1 MEEMVKNQVE
11 EMATPRNPLSD
22 TPKQKN
28 DTYARMQTNVSQE
41 EYELFKKEVEMIKE
55 ELDSERKLHSQL
67 QELHKIC
74 GKKY

>member
-28 DTYARMQTNVSQE
+28 DTYARM
-41 EYELFKKEVEMIKE
+41 
-55 ELDSERKLHSQL
+55 
-67 QELHKIC
+67 
-74 GKKY
+74 